1 MEDCTL
7 RTKTVLGAW
16 SMRRKRTMRVKH
28 VVELPAKSFHA
39 FDAVW
44 IG

>member
-7 RTKTVLGAW
+7 RIKAVAEAW
-16 SMRRKRTMRVKH
+16 SVCRKRTMRVKH
-28 VVELPAKSFHA
+28 LVELPARPFHA

-44 IG
+44 IR

>member
-7 RTKTVLGAW
+7 RTKAVLGAR
-16 SMRRKRTMRVKH
+16 SVRRKRTMRVKH
-28 VVELPAKSFHA
+28 LVELPAKPFHA

-44 IG
+44 IR